1 MHKFILSFVVGIL
14 ISTSIFAQ
22 SNYSKVKIDLTTSDI
37 NEVAK
42 QGIDITEGKF
52 RQDVYFISDL
62 SSKQISNLDKA
73 GISYEI
79 IIPDVSSFYSKRAA
93 EGNFQIKRNVND
105 QWPVPQNWE
114 YGSMGGFY
122 TLDEI
127 MSELDD
133 MANMYP
139 NLITTRATVSADT
152 LTHEGR
158 YLYWVKISDNPNTD
172 EDEPEL
178 LYTGVHHA
186 REPIGAQQM
195 IFYMWHLLEN
205 YNTDSDIQTL
215 VDNTEMYFIPV
226 VNPDGYE
233 YNHTTNPNGGGM
245 WRKNRRDNQ
254 DGNYGV
260 DVNRNYGYKWG
271 YDNSG
276 SSPDTYDETYRGP
289 SGFSEPETKNM
300 RDFCNDHEFK
310 IALNYHSYSNLLL
323 YAWGWTAD
331 LPEDYELF
339 SNYASLMTAENNY
352 TTGPANTTIYATNGD
367 SNDWMYGE
375 QNTKGKI
382 YAYVPEVGGDNDG
395 FWPSVSRIIPLCQEN
410 MLQNITAARLVGK
423 YAEITETSP
432 STTDDLENQIY
443 YSIKRLGLTDAEEFT
458 VSLTPLDDKIES
470 VGNNDVFNNMNLL
483 QTENDSISYSLNPD
497 IEAGDEYKFLLTVDN
512 GLFTVSDT
520 ITKLYGSM
528 ITVFIDAG
536 DNLDNWTTSKWDI
549 TDEDSHSPNS
559 SVTDSKYT
567 DYQDN
572 LNATITLDTTIDLS
586 NTDIAFLSFWAKWE
600 IEPNYDYVQVL
611 IKADGQNNYTAL
623 SGNYTKTGSNEYLD
637 DNEPY
642 YDGTSDWVNE
652 EINISDYAGAKI
664 NIRFLIYS
672 DSYVVADGFYFDDFN
687 VSVLSSI
694 TDIKEISPK
703 VYISNIYPNPV
714 ENTLNF
720 SYNLAEKNHA
730 SLIIYNTLGNMVY
743 KTELSNNY
751 NIKSVNTE
759 DLPSGLYYLN
769 IQSSGKISDTKK
781 FIKL

>member
-1 MHKFILSFVVGIL
+1 MYKLVLSLVAVFILSANL
-14 ISTSIFAQ
+14 LAQ
-22 SNYSKVKIDLTTSDI
+22 NNYSKVKIDLTTSDI
-37 NEVAK
+37 KEVAN

-52 RQDVYFISDL
+52 RKDVYFITDL
-62 SSKQISNLDKA
+62 STNQISNLDKA
-73 GISYEI
+73 DINYEI
-79 IIPDVSSFYSKRAA
+79 LIPDVSSFYSKRSA
-93 EGNFQIKRNVND
+93 EGNYQIKRDVND
-105 QWPVPQNWE
+105 EWPVPQNWE

-133 MANMYP
+133 MADMYP
-139 NLITTRATVSADT
+139 NLITTRATVSPDT

-158 YLYWVKISDNPNTD
+158 YLYWLKISDNPNTD

-205 YNTDSDIQTL
+205 YDSDSHIQTL
-215 VDNTEMYFIPV
+215 VDNTEMYFIPI

-233 YNHTTNPNGGGM
+233 QNYFTHPNGGGM
-245 WRKNRRDNQ
+245 WRKNWRLND
-254 DGNYGV
+254 DGSYGV
-260 DVNRNYGYKWG
+260 DINRNYGYKWG
-271 YDNSG
+271 YDDNG
-276 SSPDTYDETYRGP
+276 SSPYTTEETYRGP
-289 SGFSEPETKNM
+289 SAFSEPETKNV
-300 RDFCNDHEFK
+300 RDFCNEHEFK
-310 IALNYHSYSNLLL
+310 LALNYHSYSNMLL
-323 YAWGWTAD
+323 YSWGWTPD
-331 LPEDYELF
+331 LPEDNALF
-339 SNYASLMTAENNY
+339 SSFASLMTAENNY
-352 TTGPANTTIYATNGD
+352 TTGPANTTIYDVNGD

-375 QNTKGKI
+375 QNTKDKI
-382 YAYVPEVGGDNDG
+382 YAYVPEVGGNSDG

-423 YAEITETSP
+423 YAELTESSQ

-458 VSLTPLDDKIES
+458 VSLTPLDDKVES
-470 VGNNDVFNNMNLL
+470 VGNDDVFTNMNLM

-497 IEAGDEYKFLLTVDN
+497 IEAGDEYQFLLTVDN

-520 ITKLYGSM
+520 VTKIYGSM
-528 ITVFIDAG
+528 VSVFIDAG
-536 DNLDNWTTSKWDI
+536 DNLENWTTSKWDI
-549 TDEDSHSPNS
+549 TDEDSHSPNN

-586 NTDIAFLSFWAKWE
+586 ETNLALLSFWAKWE
-600 IEPNYDYVQVL
+600 IESNYDYVQVL
-611 IKADGQNNYTAL
+611 IKTDGQNNYTAL
-623 SGNYTKTGSNEYLD
+623 SGNYTKMGSNEYLD
-637 DNEPY
+637 NDEPY

-652 EINISDYAGAKI
+652 EINISEFTGAKVT
-664 NIRFLIYS
+664 IRFLIYS

-694 TDIKEISPK
+694 TDIKEISPQ

-714 ENTLNF
+714 ENNLSF
-720 SYNLAEKNHA
+720 SYNLADKNLA
-730 SLIIYNTLGNMVY
+730 SIIIYNTLGNIVY
-743 KTELSNNY
+743 KTELSSQHKTKT
-751 NIKSVNTE
+751 IDTE
-759 DLPSGLYYLN
+759 KLSSGLYYLN
-769 IQSSGKISDTKK
+769 IQSSGKNSETKK